1 VRRTSPKAYLSGGVL
16 LAAAVLLANLAAFTA
31 WTAPRWRASWGVAGA
46 DRLEVARQRIEP
58 RLQQARATYGL
69 VVAAEDDLR
78 ELRARLTSAAASSE
92 VIGMLTGAAGRAG
105 IEIEDA
111 TSQFDVIEEL
121 GVVQAAFYIPVAGSY
136 PAIRGLL
143 GELDELP
150 VFLVIDG
157 VGLRAG
163 GAAGPP
169 GSRGDVRLELAVSV
183 FLPDP
188 GAGTELP
195 AVTAP
200 PAVSRGAASIAARAA
215 ERLREARRGD
225 DPEELAAAIV
235 ARLVALPPIP
245 VTPEALVVH
254 LEKLEYQPPDSTP
267 RRNLFA
273 IVEPYRP
280 PVETAPQDLVEL
292 EPLEPLLPVQLRGV
306 VIIEGRLHAS
316 LSDGVALFVVKAGDR
331 LPNGVEILEVG
342 ADYVEVLFRD
352 ERTRLSLEGSQP

>member
-1 VRRTSPKAYLSGGVL
+1 MRKTSPRAYLSGGVL
-16 LAAAVLLANLAAFTA
+16 LAVAVLLANLAAFGL
-31 WTAPRWRASWGVAGA
+31 WTAPRWSVSWGATGA
-46 DRLEVARQRIEP
+46 DRLQEVRQQIEP
-58 RLQQARATYGL
+58 RLRQARATHGL

-78 ELRARLTSAAASSE
+78 ELRARLTSAAGSSD
-92 VIGMLTGAAGRAG
+92 VMGMLTRAAGRAG
-105 IEIEDA
+105 IEIEDT

-121 GVVQAAFYIPVAGSY
+121 GVVQAAFFIPVAGSY
-136 PAIRGLL
+136 RAIRELL
-143 GELDELP
+143 DELDELP

-169 GSRGDVRLELAVSV
+169 GSRGDVRLELAASV
-183 FLPDP
+183 FLPDLR
-188 GAGTELP
+188 AGTELP

-200 PAVSRGAASIAARAA
+200 QAVSRGAASIAARAA
-215 ERLREARRGD
+215 ERLHEARRGD

-235 ARLVALPPIP
+235 ARLASLPPIP
-245 VTPEALVVH
+245 VAPEALIVH
-254 LEKLEYQPPDSTP
+254 LERLEYQPPDSTP

-280 PVETAPQDLVEL
+280 PVETAPPDLVEP
-292 EPLEPLLPVQLRGV
+292 EPPEPSLPVQLRGV